1 MSHSEL
7 HKLQQEVRSLGTKER
22 AKNSVWFFKTGPGQ
36 YGEGDVFIGVTVPS
50 LRKVARVYAQLSL
63 ANIETLLHSPEH
75 EFRLLALYIL
85 VGQFQKAKSD
95 EVRKTIYDLYLAN
108 TQWINNWDL
117 VDSSAGYIVGE
128 FLKNRHKKI
137 LTTLAHSKS
146 LWERRIAII
155 STFAFIKDGDA
166 TDALKIAQI
175 LLHDPHDLIQ
185 KAVGWMLREVGK
197 RCGEKVETTFLDE
210 HYKTMPRT
218 MLRYAI
224 ERLSERQR
232 KRYMLKDT

>member
-1 MSHSEL
+1 MTHPEL
-7 HKLQQEVRSLGTKER
+7 HSLQQEVRSLGTTER

-50 LRKVARVYAQLSL
+50 LRKVSRAYAGLSL
-63 ANIETLLHSPEH
+63 ADIETLLHSPEH
-75 EFRLLALYIL
+75 EFRLLALFIL
-85 VGQFQKAKSD
+85 VIQFQKAKSD
-95 EVRKTIYDLYLAN
+95 EVRETIYNFYLAN

-128 FLKNRHKKI
+128 FLKDRSKKI
-137 LTTLAHSKS
+137 LITLAHSKS

-155 STFAFIKDGDA
+155 STFAYIKDGDA
-166 TDALKIAQI
+166 TDALAIARI
-175 LLHDPHDLIQ
+175 LLHDTHDLIQ

-197 RCGEKVETTFLDE
+197 RCGEKTELQFLDE

-224 ERLSERQR
+224 ERLSEKQR
-232 KRYMLKDT
+232 RRYMGK

>member
-1 MSHSEL
+1 MTHSKL
-7 HKLQQEVRSLGTKER
+7 HTLQQEARSLGTAER

-50 LRKVARVYAQLSL
+50 LRKLSRAYAGLSL
-63 ANIETLLHSPEH
+63 VDIETLLHSREH
-75 EFRLLALYIL
+75 EFRLLALFIL
-85 VGQFQKAKSD
+85 VGQFRKAKSD
-95 EVRKTIYDLYLAN
+95 EVRETIYDFYLAN
-108 TQWINNWDL
+108 TKWINNWDL

-128 FLKNRHKKI
+128 FLKDRSKKI

-155 STFAFIKDGDA
+155 STFAYIKDGDA
-166 TDALKIAQI
+166 IDALVIARI
-175 LLHDPHDLIQ
+175 LLHDTHDLIQ

-197 RCGEKVETTFLDE
+197 RCGEKTELEFLDE

-224 ERLSERQR
+224 ERLSEKQR
-232 KRYMLKDT
+232 KHYMER